1 MRQARWL
8 AEWRNSESKPVFYH
22 CISRIVDRRFVLG
35 AQEKE
40 KFRTLLRMYEKFSG
54 CRVTSYCLMDNH
66 FHLLLEVPPMPKTS
80 ASNTELSNPS
90 QSNAEPPHVG
100 LTDAELLQRLSA
112 LYNEA
117 FVATVAKE
125 LADARKLVKAGL
137 AEESVVVAQIHE
149 RFTYR
154 MHDLGEFMKGLLQR
168 YTQWHNRIHERSGR
182 LWEDRFKSVIVED
195 GVAARTMAAY
205 IDLNPVR
212 AGLVKDPAEYR
223 WSSYGEAIG
232 GGAKGNGKTA
242 RAGLVRAWG
251 AHKGMQADAALWSSE
266 VSRAY
271 RKMLMAHAVEKTSES
286 IGSDGSLMRK
296 TTRKG
301 IPKEPHKQLT
311 PEEQSAKEQRD
322 GEIPFAR
329 MLQHRIRYF
338 TDGAVIGSRIFVDE
352 AFANSRSR
360 FGPKR
365 NSGARKMRG
374 NATAAG
380 NMLWSMRDLRKAIG

>member
-22 CISRIVDRRFVLG
+22 CFSRVVDRRHVLG
-35 AQEKE
+35 AREKE
-40 KFRTLLRMYEKFSG
+40 KFRALMRIYEKFSG
-54 CRVTSYCLMDNH
+54 CRVISYCLMDNH
-66 FHLLLEVPPMPKTS
+66 FHLLLEVPPMPK
-80 ASNTELSNPS
+80 NGLS
-90 QSNAEPPHVG
+90 
-100 LTDAELLQRLSA
+100 DAELLHRLSA

-125 LADARKLVKAGL
+125 LANARELVKASL
-137 AEESVVVAQIHE
+137 AEESVVIAQIHE

-212 AGLVKDPAEYR
+212 AGLVTDPAEYR

-232 GGAKGNGKTA
+232 GGAKGNGKIA

-251 AHKGMQADAALWSSE
+251 AHKGMLADATLWSGQ
-266 VSRAY
+266 VSRSY
-271 RKMLMAHAVEKTSES
+271 RNMLMAHAVEKTSES
-286 IGSDGSLMRK
+286 IGPDGVMQRK
-296 TTRKG
+296 TTRRG
-301 IPKEPHKQLT
+301 IAKDQVAKQ
-311 PEEQSAKEQRD
+311 QQAD
-322 GEIPFAR
+322 GEIPLAR

-352 AFANSRSR
+352 AFARSRHR

-365 NSGARKMRG
+365 SSGARKMRG
-374 NATAAG
+374 KASAAG
-380 NMLWSMRDLRKAIG
+380 TILFSMRDLRKGIG

>member
-1 MRQARWL
+1 
-8 AEWRNSESKPVFYH
+8 
-22 CISRIVDRRFVLG
+22 
-35 AQEKE
+35 
-40 KFRTLLRMYEKFSG
+40 
-54 CRVTSYCLMDNH
+54 MDNH

-80 ASNTELSNPS
+80 ASSTELSNPS
-90 QSNAEPPHVG
+90 LPYVGLSNAGLSNAGLPHVG
-100 LTDAELLQRLSA
+100 LTDTELLQRISS

-168 YTQWHNRIHERSGR
+168 YTQWHNRVHERSGR

-242 RAGLVRAWG
+242 RSGLVRAWG
-251 AHKGMQADAALWSSE
+251 AHKGMQADAALWSGE

-286 IGSDGSLMRK
+286 VGPDGSLVRK

-311 PEEQSAKEQRD
+311 PEERSAKEQRD

-352 AFANSRSR
+352 AFANSRTR

-380 NMLWSMRDLRKAIG
+380 TMLWSMRDLRKGVG

>member
-35 AQEKE
+35 AREKE
-40 KFRTLLRMYEKFSG
+40 KFRTLMRMHEKFSG

-66 FHLLLEVPPMPKTS
+66 FHLLLEVPPMPKNGPPDTALS
-80 ASNTELSNPS
+80 NAGLSNASLSDTEL
-90 QSNAEPPHVG
+90 
-100 LTDAELLQRLSA
+100 LYRLSA

-137 AEESVVVAQIHE
+137 ADESIVVAQIHE

-251 AHKGMQADAALWSSE
+251 AHKGMLADAALWSGE

-286 IGSDGSLMRK
+286 IGPDGSLVRK

-338 TDGAVIGSRIFVDE
+338 TDGAVLGSRIFVDE
-352 AFANSRSR
+352 AFVNSRSR

-374 NATAAG
+374 DASAAG
-380 NMLWSMRDLRKAIG
+380 TILWSMRDLRKGIG

>member
-8 AEWRNSESKPVFYH
+8 AEWRHSESKPVFYH

-35 AQEKE
+35 AREKE
-40 KFRTLLRMYEKFSG
+40 KFRALMRMYEKFSG

-66 FHLLLEVPPMPKTS
+66 FHLLLEVPPMPKNGPPDTALS
-80 ASNTELSNPS
+80 NAGLSNASLSDTEL
-90 QSNAEPPHVG
+90 
-100 LTDAELLQRLSA
+100 LYRLSA

-137 AEESVVVAQIHE
+137 ADESIVVAQIHE

-251 AHKGMQADAALWSSE
+251 AHKGMLADAALWSGE

-286 IGSDGSLMRK
+286 IGPDGSLVRK

-301 IPKEPHKQLT
+301 IPKEPHKKLT
-311 PEEQSAKEQRD
+311 PEEQSAKQQRD

-352 AFANSRSR
+352 AFANSRTR

-374 NATAAG
+374 NASAASP
-380 NMLWSMRDLRKAIG
+380 LIYSMRDLRKGIG

>member
-40 KFRTLLRMYEKFSG
+40 KFRALMRMYEKFSG

-66 FHLLLEVPPMPKTS
+66 FHLLLEVPPMPK
-80 ASNTELSNPS
+80 NGLSDAGLS
-90 QSNAEPPHVG
+90 KAG
-100 LTDAELLQRLSA
+100 LTDTELLQRISS

-125 LADARKLVKAGL
+125 LADARKLVKDGL

-251 AHKGMQADAALWSSE
+251 AHKGMLADAALWSGE
-266 VSRAY
+266 VSRSY

-286 IGSDGSLMRK
+286 IGPDGSLVRK

-301 IPKEPHKQLT
+301 IPKEPHKKLT
-311 PEEQSAKEQRD
+311 PEEQAVKQQRD

-352 AFANSRSR
+352 AFANSRTR

-374 NATAAG
+374 DATAAST
-380 NMLWSMRDLRKAIG
+380 LLYSMRDLRKGIG

>member
-40 KFRTLLRMYEKFSG
+40 KFRTLMRVYEKFSG

-66 FHLLLEVPPMPKTS
+66 FHLLLEVPPMPK
-80 ASNTELSNPS
+80 NDLSNAGP
-90 QSNAEPPHVG
+90 SNAG
-100 LTDAELLQRLSA
+100 LSDTELLQRLSS

-125 LADARKLVKAGL
+125 LADARQLVKAGL

-168 YTQWHNRIHERSGR
+168 YTQWHNRIHERGGC

-205 IDLNPVR
+205 IDLNPIR
-212 AGLVKDPAEYR
+212 AGIVTDPAEYR

-251 AHKGMQADAALWSSE
+251 AHKGMMADAALWSGE
-266 VSRAY
+266 ISRAY

-286 IGSDGSLMRK
+286 IGPDGSLVRK

-301 IPKEPHKQLT
+301 IAKEPHKQLT
-311 PEEQSAKEQRD
+311 PEEQAAKQERD
-322 GEIPFAR
+322 GEIPIAR

-352 AFANSRSR
+352 AFAKSRTR

-374 NATAAG
+374 GASAAG
-380 NMLWSMRDLRKAIG
+380 TLLYSMRDLRKGIG

>member
-40 KFRTLLRMYEKFSG
+40 KFRALMRMYEKFSG

-66 FHLLLEVPPMPKTS
+66 FHLLLEVPPMPK
-80 ASNTELSNPS
+80 NGLSDAGLS
-90 QSNAEPPHVG
+90 KAG
-100 LTDAELLQRLSA
+100 LTDTELLQRISS

-125 LADARKLVKAGL
+125 LADARKLVKDGL

-251 AHKGMQADAALWSSE
+251 AHKGMLADAALWSGE

-286 IGSDGSLMRK
+286 IGPDGSLVRK

-301 IPKEPHKQLT
+301 IPKEPHKKLT
-311 PEEQSAKEQRD
+311 PEEQAVKQQRD

-352 AFANSRSR
+352 AFANSRTR

-374 NATAAG
+374 DATAAST
-380 NMLWSMRDLRKAIG
+380 LLYSMRDLRKGIG

>member
-35 AQEKE
+35 AREKE
-40 KFRTLLRMYEKFSG
+40 KFRTLMRMYEKFSG

-66 FHLLLEVPPMPKTS
+66 FHLLLEVPPMPKNGLS
-80 ASNTELSNPS
+80 DAGLSNT
-90 QSNAEPPHVG
+90 G

-125 LADARKLVKAGL
+125 LADARKLVKDDL

-251 AHKGMQADAALWSSE
+251 AHKGMLADAALWSGE
-266 VSRAY
+266 ISRSY

-286 IGSDGSLMRK
+286 IGPDGSLVRK

-301 IPKEPHKQLT
+301 IPKEPHKKLT
-311 PEEQSAKEQRD
+311 PEEQAVKQQRD

-352 AFANSRSR
+352 AFANSRTR

-380 NMLWSMRDLRKAIG
+380 TILWSMRDLRKGIG

>member
-22 CISRIVDRRFVLG
+22 CISRVVDRRHVMG
-35 AQEKE
+35 PREKE
-40 KFRTLLRMYEKFSG
+40 KFRTLMRMYEKFSG

-66 FHLLLEVPPMPKTS
+66 FHLLLEVPPMPK
-80 ASNTELSNPS
+80 NGLS
-90 QSNAEPPHVG
+90 
-100 LTDAELLQRLSA
+100 DAELLHRLSA

-125 LADARKLVKAGL
+125 LADARQLAKVGL
-137 AEESVVVAQIHE
+137 AEESIVVAQIHA

-212 AGLVKDPAEYR
+212 AGLVKDPAKYR

-251 AHKGMQADAALWSSE
+251 AHKGMLADASLWSGE

-286 IGSDGSLMRK
+286 IGPDGSLMRK
-296 TTRKG
+296 TMRKG
-301 IPKEPHKQLT
+301 IAKDQAAKQ
-311 PEEQSAKEQRD
+311 QAN

-352 AFANSRSR
+352 AFAHSRSR

-374 NATAAG
+374 DAAAAG
-380 NMLWSMRDLRKAIG
+380 NIIWSIRDLRKGIG

>member
-35 AQEKE
+35 AREKE
-40 KFRTLLRMYEKFSG
+40 KFRTLMRMYEKFSG

-66 FHLLLEVPPMPKTS
+66 FHLLLEVPPMPKNGP
-80 ASNTELSNPS
+80 SNI
-90 QSNAEPPHVG
+90 G
-100 LTDAELLQRLSA
+100 LADTELLQRLSA

-251 AHKGMQADAALWSSE
+251 AHKGMLADAALWSGE

-286 IGSDGSLMRK
+286 IDRDGSLVRK

-311 PEEQSAKEQRD
+311 PEEQAAKQQRD

-338 TDGAVIGSRIFVDE
+338 TDGAVIGTRIFVDE
-352 AFANSRSR
+352 AFANSRTR

-374 NATAAG
+374 EASAA
-380 NMLWSMRDLRKAIG
+380 NPFLYSMRDLRKGIG

>member
-35 AQEKE
+35 AREKE
-40 KFRTLLRMYEKFSG
+40 KFRTLMRMYEKFSG

-66 FHLLLEVPPMPKTS
+66 FHLLLEVPPMPKNGLS
-80 ASNTELSNPS
+80 DAGLSNT
-90 QSNAEPPHVG
+90 G

-125 LADARKLVKAGL
+125 LADARKLVKDGL
-137 AEESVVVAQIHE
+137 ADESIVVAQIHE

-251 AHKGMQADAALWSSE
+251 AHKGMLADAALWSGE
-266 VSRAY
+266 ISRAY

-286 IGSDGSLMRK
+286 IGPDGSLVRK

-338 TDGAVIGSRIFVDE
+338 TDGAVIGTRIFVDE
-352 AFANSRSR
+352 AFVNSRSR

-380 NMLWSMRDLRKAIG
+380 TILWSMRDLRKGIG

>member
-40 KFRTLLRMYEKFSG
+40 KFRALMRMYEKFSG

-66 FHLLLEVPPMPKTS
+66 FHLLLEVPPMPNNGL
-80 ASNTELSNPS
+80 SNAGLSDTELL
-90 QSNAEPPHVG
+90 H
-100 LTDAELLQRLSA
+100 RLSA

-212 AGLVKDPAEYR
+212 AGFVKDPAEYR

-251 AHKGMQADAALWSSE
+251 AHKGMLADAALWSGE

-286 IGSDGSLMRK
+286 IDRDGSLVRK

-301 IPKEPHKQLT
+301 IAKDQVGKQ
-311 PEEQSAKEQRD
+311 QACD

-374 NATAAG
+374 NAAAAG
-380 NMLWSMRDLRKAIG
+380 TLLWSMRDLRKGIG

>member
-1 MRQARWL
+1 
-8 AEWRNSESKPVFYH
+8 
-22 CISRIVDRRFVLG
+22 RFVLG

-40 KFRTLLRMYEKFSG
+40 KFRTLMRMYEKFSG

-66 FHLLLEVPPMPKTS
+66 FHLLLEVPPMPKNS
-80 ASNTELSNPS
+80 LSNAGP
-90 QSNAEPPHVG
+90 SNAS
-100 LTDAELLQRLSA
+100 LSDTELLQRLSA

-125 LADARKLVKAGL
+125 LADARQLVKAGL

-205 IDLNPVR
+205 IDLNPIR
-212 AGLVKDPAEYR
+212 AGLVTDPAEYR

-251 AHKGMQADAALWSSE
+251 AHKGMLADAVLWPGE
-266 VSRAY
+266 ISRAY

-286 IGSDGSLMRK
+286 IGPDGSLVRK

-311 PEEQSAKEQRD
+311 PEEQAAKQERD
-322 GEIPFAR
+322 GEIPIAR

-352 AFANSRSR
+352 AFAKSRSR

-374 NATAAG
+374 DASAAG
-380 NMLWSMRDLRKAIG
+380 TTLWSMRDLRKGIG